1 MQNQGGSIF
10 SGTMGS
16 DLTGSSTTSSGLF
29 TNKLGTNQADNA
41 SGMEISNPATGE
53 PQHLSNLTG
62 LGGQGLQL
70 PFGNNSNTT
79 QPFISNSQVNTNQP
93 NMFEG
98 NSSNIFGVNNSVLGN
113 ELPASKVFSANPS
126 IAAQPKKKTKRRY
139 PK

>member
-10 SGTMGS
+10 SGSVGS
-16 DLTGSSTTSSGLF
+16 GLSGSSTTNSGLF
-29 TNKLGTNQADNA
+29 TDQLGTNQADNA

-70 PFGNNSNTT
+70 QFGNNSNTT
-79 QPFISNSQVNTNQP
+79 QPFIFNSNTNQP

-98 NSSNIFGVNNSVLGN
+98 NSSNVFGANNSVLGN
-113 ELPASKVFSANPS
+113 ELPANMIFSASPS
-126 IAAQPKKKTKRRY
+126 IAARPMKKAKRRY